1 MIVLLNSSSNNGK
14 GLQKW
19 EEVRPELEERFLG
32 RDYRLIYDAKDLV
45 KYLRQELDRGERTVV
60 AAGGDGTVN
69 FLLNN
74 LMKLEDRQRR
84 RVIIGAIGL
93 GSSNDFHKPASE
105 RHRVNGHVLFKLDD
119 RNAIAHNVGRVD
131 YVDERGTAQRKFFM
145 INCSVGVIA
154 QANYFFNSGD
164 GLLNWLKPRF
174 VPAAIYY
181 AALKTLVS
189 APNIPAKITIEKA
202 IISTEVTTLSIVINP
217 HISGNFSYDLDV
229 TPQSDFLGV
238 ALCERMGITERLK
251 TLFFLAR
258 SKFQGLPKTRSWKV
272 RSLEI
277 QPESVT
283 ALELDGEVSL
293 ARDIKIQLLQGY
305 LRVCQ

>member
-1 MIVLLNSSSNNGK
+1 MIILLNKSSNNGN

-19 EEVRPELEERFLG
+19 EEVRSELEGKYLG
-32 RDYRLIYDAKDLV
+32 HDYRLIYDAEDLV

-69 FLLNN
+69 FLLNK
-74 LMKLEDRQRR
+74 LMKLDEGQRR

-105 RHRVNGHVLFKLDD
+105 EHRLKGKVLFKLDY
-119 RNAIAHNVGRVD
+119 RNAVAHNVGRVD
-131 YVDERGTAQRKFFM
+131 YVDEKGTGQRRFFM
-145 INCSVGVIA
+145 INCSLGVIA
-154 QANYFFNSGD
+154 QANHFFNSGNRF
-164 GLLNWLKPRF
+164 LNWLKPRF
-174 VPAAIYY
+174 VPGAIYY
-181 AALKTLVS
+181 AAVKTLLS
-189 APNIPAKITIEKA
+189 APNIPAKIAIEDMNY
-202 IISTEVTTLSIVINP
+202 STEVTTLSVVINP

-229 TPQSDFLGV
+229 NPQSYFFGV
-238 ALCERMGITERLK
+238 ALCERMGIAERLK
-251 TLFFLAR
+251 TLFFLAQ

-272 RSLEI
+272 KSLEI
-277 QPESVT
+277 QPASLT
-283 ALELDGEVSL
+283 ALELDGEVCL